1 MSEDERLRRDF
12 NDYLL
17 LERGLLPKSID
28 AYLRDLHQ
36 FLCYLDSVGVKN
48 PAYFSSNDIEG
59 FLASAKERLSP
70 RSTAR
75 FLCSM
80 RAFSAFLKLENYRED
95 DPLAL
100 IDNPKLPQSL
110 PKIMSEKTVDAFIN
124 AIDTDTDVG
133 LRDRA
138 MFETV
143 YSCGLRVSELVTL
156 TFGALNLFD
165 GYLIIRGKGDKERL
179 VPLGDNAVWWIN
191 RYLTEGRERKD
202 PKKQCPYVFLS
213 GKGIGP
219 LTREG
224 FWYRVKYYAL
234 KIGMA
239 KAPSPHTFR
248 HAFATH
254 LLNHDAD
261 LRSVQLLLG
270 HSSLTTTQIYT
281 HVATARMHE
290 IYKKAHRR
298 A

>member
-1 MSEDERLRRDF
+1 MSENNRLSLDF
-12 NDYLL
+12 TDYLL
-17 LERGLLPKSID
+17 LERGLLPKSIT
-28 AYLRDLHQ
+28 AYLSDLHQ
-36 FLCYLDSVGVKN
+36 LFCYLDSVGVD
-48 PAYFSSNDIEG
+48 PAKFSSKDIEG
-59 FLASAKERLSP
+59 FLASAKDRLSA

-80 RAFSAFLKLENYRED
+80 RAFSAFLKLENYRDD
-95 DPLAL
+95 DPLSL

-110 PKIMSEKTVDAFIN
+110 PKIMSEATVDEFIN
-124 AIDTDTDVG
+124 AITTNTDVG

-143 YSCGLRVSELVTL
+143 YSCGLRVSELVNL
-156 TFGALNLFD
+156 TFDSLNLVD

-179 VPLGDNAVWWIN
+179 VPLGDNAVWWIK
-191 RYLTEGRERKD
+191 RYLADGRISKD
-202 PKKQCPYVFLS
+202 PKNQCPYVFLS
-213 GKGIGP
+213 GKGVGP
-219 LTREG
+219 LSREG
-224 FWYRVKYYAL
+224 FWYRVKYYAS
-234 KIGMA
+234 KIGLS

>member
-1 MSEDERLRRDF
+1 MTEDERLRLDF
-12 NDYLL
+12 TDYLL

-36 FLCYLDSVGVKN
+36 FFCYLNFVGVK
-48 PAYFSSNDIEG
+48 PSKFSSKDIEG
-59 FLASAKERLSP
+59 FLASAKDRLSA

-80 RAFSAFLKLENYRED
+80 RAFSAFLKLENYRDD

-100 IDNPKLPQSL
+100 IDNPMLPQSL
-110 PKIMSEKTVDAFIN
+110 PKVMSEETVDAFIN
-124 AIDTDTDVG
+124 SIETDTDVG

-143 YSCGLRVSELVTL
+143 YSCGLRVSELVNL
-156 TFGALNLFD
+156 TFDSLNLVD
-165 GYLIIRGKGDKERL
+165 GYLIIRGKGDKERM
-179 VPLGDNAVWWIN
+179 VPLGDNALWWIK
-191 RYLTEGRERKD
+191 RYLTEGRARKD
-202 PKKQCPYVFLS
+202 PKHECPYVFLS

-234 KIGMA
+234 KIGLT

>member
-1 MSEDERLRRDF
+1 MTEDERLRLDF
-12 NDYLL
+12 TDYLL

-36 FLCYLDSVGVKN
+36 FFCYLNFVGVK
-48 PAYFSSNDIEG
+48 PSKFSSKDIEG
-59 FLASAKERLSP
+59 FLASAKDRLSA

-80 RAFSAFLKLENYRED
+80 RAFSSFLKLENYRDD
-95 DPLAL
+95 DPLSL

-110 PKIMSEKTVDAFIN
+110 PKVMSEETVDAFIN
-124 AIDTDTDVG
+124 SIETDTDVG

-143 YSCGLRVSELVTL
+143 YSCGLRVSELVNL
-156 TFGALNLFD
+156 TFESLNLVD

-179 VPLGDNAVWWIN
+179 VPLGDNALWWIK
-191 RYLTEGRERKD
+191 RYLTEGRVRKD
-202 PKKQCPYVFLS
+202 PKRECLYVFLS

-234 KIGMA
+234 KIGLT

>member
-1 MSEDERLRRDF
+1 MTEDERLRLDF
-12 NDYLL
+12 TDYLL

-36 FLCYLDSVGVKN
+36 FFCYLNFVGVK
-48 PAYFSSNDIEG
+48 PSKFSSKDIEG
-59 FLASAKERLSP
+59 FLASAKDRLSA

-80 RAFSAFLKLENYRED
+80 RAFSAFLKIENYRDD

-110 PKIMSEKTVDAFIN
+110 PKVMSEETVDAFIN
-124 AIDTDTDVG
+124 SIETDTDVG

-143 YSCGLRVSELVTL
+143 YSCGLRVSELVNL
-156 TFGALNLFD
+156 TFESLNLVD

-179 VPLGDNAVWWIN
+179 VPLGDNALWWIK
-191 RYLTEGRERKD
+191 RYLTAGRVRKD

-213 GKGIGP
+213 GKGVGP

-234 KIGMA
+234 KIGLT
-239 KAPSPHTFR
+239 KAPTPHTFR

>member
-1 MSEDERLRRDF
+1 M
-12 NDYLL
+12 
-17 LERGLLPKSID
+17 
-28 AYLRDLHQ
+28 
-36 FLCYLDSVGVKN
+36 
-48 PAYFSSNDIEG
+48 
-59 FLASAKERLSP
+59 
-70 RSTAR
+70 
-75 FLCSM
+75 
-80 RAFSAFLKLENYRED
+80 
-95 DPLAL
+95 
-100 IDNPKLPQSL
+100 
-110 PKIMSEKTVDAFIN
+110 
-124 AIDTDTDVG
+124 
-133 LRDRA
+133 
-138 MFETV
+138 
-143 YSCGLRVSELVTL
+143 
-156 TFGALNLFD
+156 
-165 GYLIIRGKGDKERL
+165 
-179 VPLGDNAVWWIN
+179 PLGDNAVWWIN